1 MAALWADKSKMI
13 KFNLEYYI
21 VWWVAF
27 SVPGWVFFQLLG
39 AAGRTTLPV
48 EPGGAL
54 QGVSPLV
61 CFLGGGV
68 IVAPWFGRRVDV
80 EGGYA
85 RLHISRTGPR

>member
-1 MAALWADKSKMI
+1 M
-13 KFNLEYYI
+13 
-21 VWWVAF
+21 WVAF
-27 SVPGWVFFQLLG
+27 SVPAGSSFSLVG

-85 RLHISRTGPR
+85 CLHISSAGPR

>member
-1 MAALWADKSKMI
+1 MAPYGRTNRKLI
-13 KFNLEYYI
+13 KFNLKNYV

-27 SVPGWVFFQLLG
+27 SVPAGSSFSLIG
-39 AAGRTTLPV
+39 AAGRATLPV
-48 EPGGAL
+48 EPGGTL

-85 RLHISRTGPR
+85 CLHISSAGPH

>member
-1 MAALWADKSKMI
+1 MPAGTSFGLI
-13 KFNLEYYI
+13 
-21 VWWVAF
+21 
-27 SVPGWVFFQLLG
+27 G
-39 AAGRTTLPV
+39 AAGRTTLLV

-68 IVAPWFGRRVDV
+68 TVTPWFGRRVDV

-85 RLHISRTGPR
+85 HLHVSSAGPR